1 MALTDD
7 TKDALGWALLVPG
20 FLHMIGELTG
30 EEGFSEAGDKLT
42 LVPVDKIAEVMG
54 ALRTDYANIETGSM
68 EIGEGVEVEVVDG

>member
-30 EEGFSEAGDKLT
+30 EEGFSEAGDKLAE
-42 LVPVDKIAEVMG
+42 VPVDKIAEVMG
-54 ALRTDYANIETGSM
+54 ALRTDHVDIDEGTM
-68 EIGEGVEVEVVDG
+68 EIGEGVAVEVVDG

>member
-30 EEGFSEAGDKLT
+30 EEGFSEAGDKLAE
-42 LVPVDKIAEVMG
+42 VPAHKIAEVMG
-54 ALRTDYANIETGSM
+54 ALRTDHVNLDEGTM
-68 EIGEGVEVEVVDG
+68 EIGEGVAFEVVDD

>member
-30 EEGFSEAGDKLT
+30 EEGFSNAGDKLSE
-42 LVPVDKIAEVMG
+42 VPVEKIAEVMG
-54 ALRTDYANIETGSM
+54 ALRTDYVDIEDGMM